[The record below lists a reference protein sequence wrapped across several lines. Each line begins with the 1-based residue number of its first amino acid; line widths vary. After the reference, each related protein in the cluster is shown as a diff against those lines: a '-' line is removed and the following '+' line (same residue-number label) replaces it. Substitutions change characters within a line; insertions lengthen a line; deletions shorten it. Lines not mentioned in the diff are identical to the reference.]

1 MWIKLDVWPNS
12 SFFPGPPFPPPPH
25 HHHHPHHK
33 EVHHYPLLR
42 CLVTTAEEATHILNC
57 IFWQKKTSV
66 GDKSSICCKCLEST
80 SFPSLLFIISK
91 VQFCSTCKTSGRASI
106 VRKWAISC
114 SRTRFMR
121 TKSYGYLLKFHIVPK
136 AFFINFFS
144 PSFPFSL
151 TFFSSFRVAKYTH
164 LLPRVLFNL
173 CIPTQ
178 FTHTSLLSARLT
190 WTNWP
195 NLPTYMFIKD

>member
-12 SFFPGPPFPPPPH
+12 SFFPGPPFPPPPHH

-91 VQFCSTCKTSGRASI
+91 VQFCSTCQTSGRASI

-136 AFFINFFS
+136 AFVINFFLQVFLFHLL
-144 PSFPFSL
+144 SFPASKLQNIPICYPGFSL
-151 TFFSSFRVAKYTH
+151 ICVFQR
-164 LLPRVLFNL
+164 
-173 CIPTQ
+173 
-178 FTHTSLLSARLT
+178 
-190 WTNWP
+190 
-195 NLPTYMFIKD
+195 NLPTLLYYRLALRGQIGPIYQHICL